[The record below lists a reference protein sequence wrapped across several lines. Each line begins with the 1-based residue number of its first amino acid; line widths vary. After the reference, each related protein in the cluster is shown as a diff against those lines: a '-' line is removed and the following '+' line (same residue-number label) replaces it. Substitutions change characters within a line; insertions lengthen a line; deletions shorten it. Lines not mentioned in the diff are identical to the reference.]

1 MTNRKN
7 LHHILLAGIAI
18 ILISCSTS
26 QQSSEQVTSTVLTNT
41 PEVEVEKGII
51 EDLANE
57 NISFTEEEEAAFWKL
72 VNLPNDWNI
81 YSGDFVVAYIDDSID
96 YEEFLQVGTIA
107 FNNLVDVYNEMN
119 KTYNLLENNEVKN
132 LFLPAINNY
141 YDKLIAME
149 TILEGIEGLDVE
161 MEQEGVNLLDIAAN
175 DSVDIACRFYTS
187 LNKPEIKSLL
197 TAEDIKKLDQ
207 FPASC

>member
-1 MTNRKN
+1 
-7 LHHILLAGIAI
+7 
-18 ILISCSTS
+18 
-26 QQSSEQVTSTVLTNT
+26 
-41 PEVEVEKGII
+41 
-51 EDLANE
+51 
-57 NISFTEEEEAAFWKL
+57 
-72 VNLPNDWNI
+72 
-81 YSGDFVVAYIDDSID
+81 
-96 YEEFLQVGTIA
+96 
-107 FNNLVDVYNEMN
+107 MN

-161 MEQEGVNLLDIAAN
+161 MEQEGVNLLDISAN